1 VSDDSRLPPSGRF
14 RRFAKLAAL
23 SAQLGTD
30 ALARGVKRLAGADP
44 TMLSKGT
51 AEKLVATLGELKG
64 AAMKFGQAVSMD
76 SDLLT
81 PEVRAILARLQN
93 QAPSMPYENVA
104 RVVTQELGRPPEE
117 AYQHFEHE
125 PMAAASLGQVHRAQ
139 LSDGRE
145 VAVKV
150 QYPGIAAA
158 LTSDLDN
165 LGAVVRA
172 LSSTTRALD
181 GRAYFQELRDE
192 MMMEVDYR
200 REASLCRG
208 FAEAARALPELKV
221 PEVVDSHTT
230 QRVLTLELLPGKTLR
245 DFVAS
250 EPSAPERFRI
260 SRLLIHAIY
269 GPFFLAGEVHS
280 DPHPGNFIILS
291 DGRLGLVD
299 FGSVKRFSP
308 TFVAA
313 NVRMFLHS
321 LHGERP
327 DVLALSQEI
336 GVTFD
341 LPLEEGEALIRE
353 LLHIAGK
360 PLRALDYDYGNDGT
374 VRELRSLFARHATRF
389 MKIRPPSEAVMFF
402 RALGGLSQNLRL
414 LAGRGNFRSAYLELA
429 ELIAA
434 HPPRAVVG

>member
-1 VSDDSRLPPSGRF
+1 VADDSRLPPSGRF
-14 RRFAKLAAL
+14 RRLAKLAAL

-30 ALARGVKRLAGADP
+30 VLARGVKRLAGGDS
-44 TMLSKGT
+44 TLLSKGT
-51 AEKLVATLGELKG
+51 AEKLVATLGDLKG
-64 AAMKFGQAVSMD
+64 AAMKIGQAASMD

-81 PEVRAILARLQN
+81 PEVRTILARLQN
-93 QAPSMPYENVA
+93 QAPAMPYEAVS
-104 RVVTQELGRPPEE
+104 RMVIEELGRPPEE
-117 AYQHFEHE
+117 AFQRFERE
-125 PMAAASLGQVHRAQ
+125 PMAAASLGQVHRAV
-139 LSDGRE
+139 LHDGRE

-208 FAEAARALPELKV
+208 FADAARPMPELKI
-221 PEVVDSHTT
+221 PDVVDSHTA
-230 QRVLTLELLPGKTLR
+230 QRVLTLELIPGKTLK
-245 DFVAS
+245 DFIAS
-250 EPSAPERFRI
+250 EPSAPERFRV

-280 DPHPGNFIILS
+280 DPHPGNFIILT

-313 NVRMFLHS
+313 NVRMFLQS

-327 DVLALSQEI
+327 DVLALSREV

-341 LPLEEGEALIRE
+341 LPAAEAETLLRE
-353 LLHIAGK
+353 LLHIVGK
-360 PLRALDYDYGNDGT
+360 PLRQLDYDYGNDGT
-374 VRELRSLFARHATRF
+374 VRELRAHFARHATRF
-389 MKIRPPSEAVMFF
+389 LKIRPPTEAVMFF

-414 LAGRGNFRSAYLELA
+414 LRGRGNFRAAYLELE

-434 HPPRAVVG
+434 HPSRAAAG

>member
-14 RRFAKLAAL
+14 RRLAKLAAL
-23 SAQLGTD
+23 SAQVGTD
-30 ALARGVKRLAGADP
+30 VLARGVKRLAGADP
-44 TMLSKGT
+44 TLLSKGT
-51 AEKLVATLGELKG
+51 AEKLVATLGDLKG
-64 AAMKFGQAVSMD
+64 AAMKIGQAMSMD

-81 PEVRAILARLQN
+81 PEVRTILARLQN
-93 QAPSMPYENVA
+93 QAPSMPYDEVS
-104 RVVTQELGRPPEE
+104 RMVTQELGQPPEE
-117 AYQHFEHE
+117 AFLRFDRE

-139 LSDGRE
+139 LPGGRE

-181 GRAYFQELRDE
+181 GRAYFKELRDE
-192 MMMEVDYR
+192 MLMEVDYR
-200 REASLCRG
+200 REAALCRG
-208 FAEAARALPELKV
+208 FAEAARPLPELKI
-221 PEVVDSHTT
+221 PEVVDSHTR
-230 QRVLTLELLPGKTLR
+230 QRVLTLEFLPGKTLK
-245 DFVAS
+245 DFIAS
-250 EPSAPERFRI
+250 DPSAPERFRV
-260 SRLLIHAIY
+260 SRLLIHAVY

-280 DPHPGNFIILS
+280 DPHPGNFIILA
-291 DGRLGLVD
+291 DGRLGVVD

-313 NVRMFLHS
+313 NVQMFLQS

-327 DVLALSQEI
+327 DVLALSRRV

-341 LPLEEGEALIRE
+341 LPPAEAESLIRE
-353 LLHIAGK
+353 LLHIVGK
-360 PLRALDYDYGNDGT
+360 PLRQLDYDYGNDGT
-374 VRELRSLFARHATRF
+374 VRELRAHFARHATRF

-402 RALGGLSQNLRL
+402 RAMGGLSQNLRL
-414 LAGRGNFRSAYLELA
+414 LAGRGSFRAAYLELA

-434 HPPRAVVG
+434 HPSRAAAG